1 MKIQVVKTSNGFLKP
16 AYNSDHELFNKIKPN
31 EIIEI
36 EYRKKRNVRFHRLFF
51 ALMNL
56 AYENQ
61 ESYTILDVM
70 RKDIIKHAGYY
81 TERIN
86 AITGEI
92 TQETNSISF
101 SNMEETEF
109 NKLYEDCK
117 TVICQW
123 LGIDNEQI
131 KEEIE
136 RFF

>member
-16 AYNSDHELFNKIKPN
+16 AYNSDYDLFSKIKPN

-36 EYRKKRNVRFHRLFF
+36 EYKKKRNVRFHRLFF

-61 ESYTILDVM
+61 EAYTILDVM

-81 TERIN
+81 TEHIN

-92 TQETNSISF
+92 TQEPNSISF

-109 NKLYEDCK
+109 NKLYTDCK
-117 TVICQW
+117 TVISQW

-131 KEEIE
+131 TEEIE

>member
-1 MKIQVVKTSNGFLKP
+1 MKIQVVKTNNGFLKP
-16 AYNSDHELFNKIKPN
+16 AYNSDHELFSKIKPN

-36 EYRKKRNVRFHRLFF
+36 EYKKKRNVKFHRLFF

-56 AYENQ
+56 AFENQ
-61 ESYTILDVM
+61 EAYTILDVM

-92 TQETNSISF
+92 TQEANSISF
-101 SNMEETEF
+101 ANMEETEF
-109 NKLYEDCK
+109 NKLYADCK
-117 TVICQW
+117 SVISQW
-123 LGIDNEQI
+123 IGIDNETI
-131 KEEIE
+131 SEEIE

>member
-16 AYNSDHELFNKIKPN
+16 AYNSDYELFNKIKPN

-61 ESYTILDVM
+61 EAYTLLDVM

-81 TERIN
+81 TERVN

-101 SNMEETEF
+101 SNMEENEF

-117 TVICQW
+117 TVISQW
-123 LGIDNEQI
+123 LGIDNEII

>member
-16 AYNSDHELFNKIKPN
+16 AYNSEYNAFSKIKQN

-36 EYRKKRNVRFHRLFF
+36 EYKKTRNIKFHRLFF

-61 ESYTILDVM
+61 EAYTILDVM

-123 LGIDNEQI
+123 LGIDNEMI

>member
-16 AYNSDHELFNKIKPN
+16 AYNSDYNAFSKIKPN

-36 EYRKKRNVRFHRLFF
+36 EYKKTRNIKFHRLFF

-61 ESYTILDVM
+61 EAYTILDVM

-92 TQETNSISF
+92 TQEPNSISF
-101 SNMEETEF
+101 SSMEETEF
-109 NKLYEDCK
+109 NKLYTDCK
-117 TVICQW
+117 TVIMNW
-123 LGIDNEQI
+123 LSIDNEQI
-131 KEEIE
+131 SEEIE
-136 RFF
+136 KNF